1 MRKTLD
7 EGVMGEPSS
16 TLHASRVRRLEQ
28 VRAWAPVFGD
38 ADVATLDSY
47 DLVVV
52 DGLGDEHGAQLSRTS
67 LAPLHA
73 SGALVLSY
81 LSVGTV
87 EKWRLYARQVPSSW
101 TLAEVEEW
109 PDERYVDARER
120 GWQQIMETQARHL
133 ERRGFDGLYLDNLD
147 VAEDFPATRAGLTQ
161 LVKRLRTAVPDMLL
175 VAQNGLAI
183 ADELPI
189 DAIAHEDVFGRWDD
203 GYRASTPDETAAIVG
218 GLRRMRAR
226 GLPVLTLDYATPRS
240 DTAREAVARSRAEG
254 FLPAVSVLE
263 LDRPPHAPARS

>member
-1 MRKTLD
+1 VT
-7 EGVMGEPSS
+7 GEPRGS
-16 TLHASRVRRLEQ
+16 THASRVRRLEE

-38 ADVATLDSY
+38 ADAADLHSY

-52 DGLGDEHGAQLSRTS
+52 DGIGDQHGPSMSATE

-87 EKWRLYARQVPSSW
+87 EAWRPYAGQVPSSW
-101 TLAEVEEW
+101 TLGKLEEW

-120 GWQQIMETQARHL
+120 GWQQIMETQARDL

-147 VAEDFPATRAGLTQ
+147 VAEDFPATREGLVQ
-161 LVKRLRTAVPDMLL
+161 LVERLRDAVADILL
-175 VAQNGLAI
+175 IAQNGLGI
-183 ADELPI
+183 VDELPV
-189 DAIAHEDVFGRWDD
+189 DAIAHEDVFGRWDG
-203 GYRASTPDETAAIVG
+203 GYRASTPDETAAILG
-218 GLRRMRAR
+218 GLRRMHAR
-226 GLPVLTLDYATPRS
+226 GLPVLTLDYAPPRS
-240 DTAREAVARSRAEG
+240 PTAGNAVARSRAEG

>member
-1 MRKTLD
+1 
-7 EGVMGEPSS
+7 MGEPSG

-28 VRAWAPVFGD
+28 ARGWAPVFQD

-47 DLVVV
+47 DLVVL
-52 DGLGDEHGAQLSRTS
+52 DGIGDEHGPQLSRTD
-67 LAPLHA
+67 LAPLRA
-73 SGALVLSY
+73 SGTLVLSY

-87 EKWRLYARQVPSSW
+87 EEWRPYASRVPSSW
-101 TLAEVEEW
+101 TLAKVEEW

-120 GWQQIMETQARHL
+120 GWQQIMKTQARDL

-147 VAEDFPATRAGLTQ
+147 VAEDFPATREGLVQ
-161 LVKRLRTAVPDMLL
+161 LVKALRTTVTSMLL

-218 GLRRMRAR
+218 GLRRMKAR
-226 GLPVLTLDYATPRS
+226 GVPVLTLDYATPRS
-240 DTAREAVARSRAEG
+240 GTARDAVARSRAEG